1 MPLQPSKAIA
11 VRLQGEEQPVA
22 AMIRSHFVSIY
33 PGETKKILA
42 ALKGTHKK
50 ATSR

>member
-22 AMIRSHFVSIY
+22 AMIRSHYVSIY
-33 PGETKKILA
+33 PDETKKVLSIF
-42 ALKGTHKK
+42 KK
-50 ATSR
+50 IK

>member
-22 AMIRSHFVSIY
+22 AMIRSHYVSIY
-33 PGETKKILA
+33 PDETKRILLE
-42 ALKGTHKK
+42 LKKEPRKK
-50 ATSR
+50 